1 MFHFRFNFPRIKMAN
16 KSQRQ
21 GFKYRYGV
29 QNRSPPVSPKIVK
42 IGKTGQKSVQIQISN
57 FRMMQT
63 GRYYRFIDTEIEKPV
78 QIQNFEKSLKNQE
91 KYYKKLKKIL
101 NVLVKKK
108 FQVCII

>member
-1 MFHFRFNFPRIKMAN
+1 MAN

-63 GRYYRFIDTEIEKPV
+63 GRYYRFIGTEIEKPV
-78 QIQNFEKSLKNQE
+78 QIQNFEKSLK
-91 KYYKKLKKIL
+91 KSGKIL
-101 NVLVKKK
+101 QKTEENSKRSSEEKISSLHHLVG
-108 FQVCII
+108 